1 MIAEKKLRALRGEP
15 GSNKREDGDTL
26 EDTDCISYGGMVF
39 KSNEVF
45 AGDKS
50 VGVKSA
56 DVVELGETSGEPKRL
71 AVSLFK
77 TRAGC

>member
-1 MIAEKKLRALRGEP
+1 M
-15 GSNKREDGDTL
+15 
-26 EDTDCISYGGMVF
+26 EDTDDTSYGGVTF

-56 DVVELGETSGEPKRL
+56 DVVELGDTSGEPDRFM
-71 AVSLFK
+71 VSLLK